1 MITDETDPPPPSAP
15 DSLDEVVIEEA
26 ELGPQNPDAPPN
38 FRELIVLAL
47 KTTQEDLV
55 SAAEECFVGRYPSV
69 HAFIVQQVS
78 EHLPDFLQ
86 WIGECLDPDLTRV
99 YYEGSSLILW
109 TIPLPT
115 DDVLV
120 FQSFRD
126 RGNIAFSVPIK
137 DGARITAY
145 GLTGR

>member
-1 MITDETDPPPPSAP
+1 MTTDETDPPPPAAL
-15 DSLDEVVIEEA
+15 DSLDEVMIEEA
-26 ELGPQNPDAPPN
+26 ELAPQNPDAPPN

-55 SAAEECFVGRYPSV
+55 SAAEECFVGRYPST

-86 WIGECLDPDLTRV
+86 WIGECLDPDLTRA

-109 TIPLPT
+109 TIPLGT
-115 DDVLV
+115 GDVLV

-126 RGNIAFSVPIK
+126 RGAIAFSVPSK

-145 GLTGR
+145 GLSGR